1 MEINM
6 GLDLVGFDNVSYE
19 QMMLEKEEENKRKRK
34 QKENNFYEE
43 FEREQEL
50 GWKN

>member
-1 MEINM
+1 
-6 GLDLVGFDNVSYE
+6 
-19 QMMLEKEEENKRKRK
+19 MMLEKENKRK

>member
-1 MEINM
+1 MEIYM
-6 GLDLVGFDNVSYE
+6 ELDLVGFDNVSYE
-19 QMMLEKEEENKRKRK
+19 QMMLEKEEENKRK